1 MHIHIYVDMCV
12 YTFLRKGLTMYP
24 RLTFISTQYVS
35 WTGTKLKILLPQL
48 PVLGLQVWATILCLH
63 EGVLIAILHLRS
75 LRLKGVKYIDQD
87 QIKWN

>member
-1 MHIHIYVDMCV
+1 MWICVCVCV

-35 WTGTKLKILLPQL
+35 WTGTKLKILPPRF

-63 EGVLIAILHLRS
+63 EGVLIAILHMGS
-75 LRLKGVKYIDQD
+75 LRLKEVKYIDQD
-87 QIKWN
+87 HIKWN